1 MIVGF
6 DKQEIEQIID
16 DLKFT
21 VENQKKIAEHY
32 QKALQEKP
40 KQIQWLGVIGRAQGR
55 GALAQEIIDKLS
67 KLIE

>member
-6 DKQEIEQIID
+6 DKQEIELLID
-16 DLKFT
+16 DLRCT
-21 VENQKKIAEHY
+21 VKMSKEVAEHY

-40 KQIQWLGVIGRAQGR
+40 EQTQWLRVIGRAQGR
-55 GALAQEIIDKLS
+55 GALAQEVIDKLS